1 MRSRPVPWGKYGR
14 VEMPTVNEMSGGGGW
29 RGGGGGGG
37 PWGQGPRNTGGG
49 GGNGSGTPDL
59 EEILRRGQDRLRR
72 VFPRRGTGGGG
83 VSPLLI
89 VGVVIVVL
97 AFLAYNFFTFRVEP
111 DQQGVVLRFGEY
123 NRTVGPGLN
132 FRLPAPIETVYAPSV
147 QRLNEVTVGRVYTNT
162 AGTTFRD
169 VPEESLMLTAEGNI
183 VDVAF
188 SVFWRVDIANP
199 QAYLF
204 SLQNPDDTVKAAAE
218 SAMREVVGRSQLAP
232 ILVTERR
239 AAIGDEA
246 RDLTQRILDSYNA
259 GINITDVQILKVDP
273 PPQVIDAYRDIDTAG
288 QNRIAAQN
296 EATAYANRIIPEARG
311 EAARIVEAAN
321 AYRDQTIAEAQGQGD
336 RFLQVYAA
344 YREAPEVIRERI
356 YLETMAG
363 ILAGTNKIIMQA
375 NDANIL
381 PYLPLQGLT
390 PGTTR

>member
-1 MRSRPVPWGKYGR
+1 
-14 VEMPTVNEMSGGGGW
+14 MPTVNEMSGGGGW

-49 GGNGSGTPDL
+49 GGNGGGTPDL

-72 VFPRRGTGGGG
+72 VFPRRGTGGGN

-89 VGVVIVVL
+89 IGVVIVVL

-132 FRLPAPIETVYAPSV
+132 FRLPAPIETVFVPSV
-147 QRLNEVTVGRVYTNT
+147 QRLNEVTVGRVYTNA

-183 VDVAF
+183 VDIAF

-204 SLQNPDDTVKAAAE
+204 NLQNPDDTVKAAAE

-273 PPQVIDAYRDIDTAG
+273 PAAVIDAYRDIDTAG
-288 QNRIAAQN
+288 QNRVALQN
-296 EATAYANRIIPEARG
+296 EATAYANRVIPEARG
-311 EAARIVEAAN
+311 EAARIVEGAQ
-321 AYRDQTIAEAQGQGD
+321 AYRDQTIAEAQGQAD

-356 YLETMAG
+356 YLETMGG
-363 ILAGTNKIIMQA
+363 ILAGTNKIIMPA
-375 NDANIL
+375 NGANIL

-390 PGTTR
+390 PGAAR

>member
-1 MRSRPVPWGKYGR
+1 
-14 VEMPTVNEMSGGGGW
+14 MPTVNEMSGGGGW
-29 RGGGGGGG
+29 RGGGGGG

-49 GGNGSGTPDL
+49 GGGGNGTPDL
-59 EEILRRGQDRLRR
+59 EEILRRGQDRLRQ
-72 VFPRRGTGGGG
+72 VFPRRGTGGGS

-89 VGVVIVVL
+89 VGVVIVIL

-147 QRLNEVTVGRVYTNT
+147 QRLNEVTIGRVYTNA

-169 VPEESLMLTAEGNI
+169 APEESLMLTAEGNI

-204 SLQNPDDTVKAAAE
+204 SLQNPDETVKAAAE

-246 RDLTQRILDSYNA
+246 RDLTQSILDGYNA

-288 QNRIAAQN
+288 QNRIALQN

-311 EAARIVEAAN
+311 EASRIVEGAN

-375 NDANIL
+375 TDTNIL

-390 PGTTR
+390 PGAAR

>member
-1 MRSRPVPWGKYGR
+1 
-14 VEMPTVNEMSGGGGW
+14 MPTVNEMSGGGGW
-29 RGGGGGGG
+29 RGGGGGGGGGGG

-49 GGNGSGTPDL
+49 GGNGGGTPDL

-72 VFPRRGTGGGG
+72 VFPRRGTGGGN

-89 VGVVIVVL
+89 IGVVIVVL

-132 FRLPAPIETVYAPSV
+132 FRLPAPIETVFVPSV
-147 QRLNEVTVGRVYTNT
+147 QRLNEVTVGRVYTNA

-183 VDVAF
+183 VDIAF

-204 SLQNPDDTVKAAAE
+204 NLQNPDDTVKAAAE

-273 PPQVIDAYRDIDTAG
+273 PAAVIDAYRDIDTAG
-288 QNRIAAQN
+288 QNRVALQN
-296 EATAYANRIIPEARG
+296 EATAYANRVIPEARG
-311 EAARIVEAAN
+311 EAARIVEGAQ
-321 AYRDQTIAEAQGQGD
+321 AYRDQTIAEAQGQAD

-356 YLETMAG
+356 YLETMGG
-363 ILAGTNKIIMQA
+363 ILAGTNKIIMPA
-375 NDANIL
+375 NGANIL

-390 PGTTR
+390 PGAAR

>member
-1 MRSRPVPWGKYGR
+1 MRSRLVPRSKYGR

-89 VGVVIVVL
+89 VGVVIVVI

-169 VPEESLMLTAEGNI
+169 VQEESLMLTAEGNI
-183 VDVAF
+183 VDIAF

-246 RDLTQRILDSYNA
+246 RDLTQTILDSYNA

-273 PPQVIDAYRDIDTAG
+273 PGAVIDAYRDIDTAG
-288 QNRIAAQN
+288 QNRIALQN

-311 EAARIVEAAN
+311 EASRIVEAAN

-390 PGTTR
+390 PGVAR

>member
-1 MRSRPVPWGKYGR
+1 
-14 VEMPTVNEMSGGGGW
+14 MPTVNEMSGGGGW
-29 RGGGGGGG
+29 RGSGGGGG

-49 GGNGSGTPDL
+49 GNNNGGGGGTPDL

-72 VFPRRGTGGGG
+72 VFPRRGTGTGGG
-83 VSPLLI
+83 FSPLLVI
-89 VGVVIVVL
+89 GIVIVVL
-97 AFLAYNFFTFRVEP
+97 AFVGYNFFTFRVEP
-111 DQQGVVLRFGEY
+111 DQQGVVLRFGEP

-132 FRLPAPIETVYAPSV
+132 FRLPAPIETVFTPSV
-147 QRLNEVTVGRVYTNT
+147 QQLNEVTVGRVYTNA
-162 AGTTFRD
+162 AGTAFRD

-204 SLQNPDDTVKAAAE
+204 SLLNPEGTVKAAAE
-218 SAMREVVGRSQLAP
+218 SAMREVVGRSQLTS

-246 RDLTQRILDSYNA
+246 RDLTQQILDSYNA
-259 GINITDVQILKVDP
+259 GINITDIQILKVDP

-288 QNRIAAQN
+288 QNRVAREN
-296 EATAYANRIIPEARG
+296 EATAYANRVVPEARG
-311 EAARIVEAAN
+311 EAARIVEEAN
-321 AYRDQTIAEAQGQGD
+321 AYRDRTVAEAQGQAD

-363 ILAGTNKIIMQA
+363 ILAGTNKVIMPA
-375 NDANIL
+375 ADANIL

-390 PGTTR
+390 PGAAR